1 VTGRLCLAGHP
12 PALIRRADGRV
23 QEVGVTGPL
32 LGYAE
37 EVRLTDA
44 RFRLAFGDLL
54 LLYTDGAV
62 EARPAP
68 DSPEPRQPM
77 FDDDALIRTLAGTHG
92 LGAAATTSRIADA
105 LAARHDGW
113 ASDDTA
119 LLALYLP
126 PA

>member
-1 VTGRLCLAGHP
+1 MCLAGHP

-32 LGYAE
+32 LGYAQ

-44 RFRLAFGDLL
+44 RFRLAPGDRL
-54 LLYTDGAV
+54 LLYTAGAIA
-62 EARPAP
+62 ARPAP
-68 DSPEPRQPM
+68 GRPAPRQPM
-77 FDDDALIRTLAGTHG
+77 FDDKALTGTLADSHG
-92 LGAAATTSRIADA
+92 LGAAAATSRIADA